1 MYFSA
6 KHENLIF
13 FTHLTNCSHYQDDTP
28 AIVVASFPVS
38 YEGFGPGDAAGP
50 VPVFFSEDTEAT
62 LQVLK
67 SSPEFAL
74 SCLQALVSRLLALE
88 AITRLV
94 FQHNFVQL
102 FFCLNSVLY
111 RKYTNIYVYNYI
123 LLQFWFVT

>member
-1 MYFSA
+1 MQMYFSA

-13 FTHLTNCSHYQDDTP
+13 FFPFSNCSHYQDDTP

-38 YEGFGPGDAAGP
+38 YEGFGTGDAAGP
-50 VPVFFSEDTEAT
+50 VPIFFSEDPEAT

-94 FQHNFVQL
+94 FQQIVVRL
-102 FFCLNSVLY
+102 FFHV
-111 RKYTNIYVYNYI
+111 KYSNY
-123 LLQFWFVT
+123 TM